1 MSHLKKE
8 EEKMNHNLFYVSSNL
23 ENIINRLQLVSQ
35 RLIRIRESQSYSD
48 KSKSSTS
55 LNASVTSND
64 YLEEDL
70 LLLLDQIC
78 VIKNQLDLAEKYL
91 LRISTDKKKRD

>member
-1 MSHLKKE
+1 
-8 EEKMNHNLFYVSSNL
+8 MNHNLLYVSKNL

-35 RLIRIRESQSYSD
+35 RLILIKESQLLSE
-48 KSKSSTS
+48 KSISSTS
-55 LNASVTSND
+55 QKEASVTSND

-70 LLLLDQIC
+70 SLLYDQIC

-91 LRISTDKKKRD
+91 LRVSSDKKKRD

>member
-1 MSHLKKE
+1 
-8 EEKMNHNLFYVSSNL
+8 MNHNLLYVSKNL
-23 ENIINRLQLVSQ
+23 ENIINRFQLISQ
-35 RLIRIRESQSYSD
+35 RLILIKESQLLSE

-55 LNASVTSND
+55 QKEAPVTSSD

-70 LLLLDQIC
+70 SLLYDQIC

-91 LRISTDKKKRD
+91 FRVSTDKKKKD